1 MSSDVVRGKVVAER
15 PDGTVLIAAPITD
28 RVRFDRQMVREY
40 WVQPIDSRKLS
51 DSQRNMCYALLRAI
65 SDYTGD
71 SPESTKEYFKLRFM
85 ADNLDELGD
94 CIFSLSN
101 APMSLV
107 AGFQRF
113 LVRFIVENGIQ
124 TKRPLLEY
132 VDDINDYIYC
142 SLIHKKCVICGRKA
156 DLHHV
161 DRVGM
166 GRDRTDILHEGME
179 ALPLCREHHA
189 EAHTMPDAEFFGK
202 YHLDGGVVLDKTL
215 CRIYTVGRDTPK
227 PIRSG
232 RPRKT

>member
-1 MSSDVVRGKVVAER
+1 MAGSDVVRGRIVEER
-15 PDGTVLIAAPITD
+15 PDGTVVIVAPIGERIRFERH
-28 RVRFDRQMVREY
+28 RVREC
-40 WVQPIDSRKLS
+40 WVQPIDSRPLS
-51 DSQRNMCYALLRAI
+51 DKQRRMCYALLRAI

-94 CIFSLSN
+94 RIFSLSN

-124 TKRPLLEY
+124 TKRPLIEY
-132 VDDINDYIYC
+132 VDDISDYVYC
-142 SLIHKKCVICGRKA
+142 SMIHKKCVICGRKA

-179 ALPLCREHHA
+179 ALPLCREHHV
-189 EAHTMPDAEFFGK
+189 EAHTMPDAVFFEK
-202 YHLDGGVVLDKTL
+202 YHLDGGVTLDKTL
-215 CRIYTVGRDTPK
+215 CRIYK
-227 PIRSG
+227 LKS
-232 RPRKT
+232 RKGELR

>member
-1 MSSDVVRGKVVAER
+1 MNSDVVRGRVVAER

-28 RVRFDRQMVREY
+28 RVRFDRQKVREY

-189 EAHTMPDAEFFGK
+189 EAHTMPDAEFFEK
-202 YHLDGGVVLDKTL
+202 YHLDGGVTLDKTL
-215 CRIYTVGRDTPK
+215 CRIYKLKHRKGEGRC
-227 PIRSG
+227 
-232 RPRKT
+232 

>member
-1 MSSDVVRGKVVAER
+1 MAGSDVVRGRIVEER
-15 PDGTVLIAAPITD
+15 PDGTVVIIAPIGERTRFERH
-28 RVRFDRQMVREY
+28 RVHEC
-40 WVQPIDSRKLS
+40 WVQPIDSRPLS
-51 DSQRNMCYALLRAI
+51 DKQRRMCYALLHAI

-85 ADNLDELGD
+85 VDNLDELGD
-94 CIFSLSN
+94 RIFSLSN

-124 TKRPLLEY
+124 TKRPLIEY
-132 VDDINDYIYC
+132 VDDISDYVYC

-166 GRDRTDILHEGME
+166 GRDRTDILHDGME

-189 EAHTMPDAEFFGK
+189 EAHTMPDAVFFEK
-202 YHLDGGVVLDKTL
+202 YHLDGGIELDHTL
-215 CRIYTVGRDTPK
+215 CRIYGLKGD
-227 PIRSG
+227 
-232 RPRKT
+232 RKRAQ

>member
-1 MSSDVVRGKVVAER
+1 MTLCAAGSWPNARTARCSSRR
-15 PDGTVLIAAPITD
+15 PLPTG
-28 RVRFDRQMVREY
+28 
-40 WVQPIDSRKLS
+40 IDSRKLS

-166 GRDRTDILHEGME
+166 GRERTDILHEGME

-189 EAHTMPDAEFFGK
+189 EAHTMPDAEFFEK

-215 CRIYTVGRDTPK
+215 CRIYKLKSRKGEGR
-227 PIRSG
+227 
-232 RPRKT
+232 